1 MSASRAPSL
10 LNGPRWEVGEGD
22 EAYPPQLLDVAERP
36 GRLYV
41 LGDPAA
47 LLRPGVAIVGARKA
61 TPYGIACAQLAARC
75 AVGMGIG
82 VVSGA
87 AIGCDQASQREA
99 LRLGGGVVAV
109 LGSGANVVY
118 PPSAR
123 DLLEGV
129 VAGGGAVVSLLPWD
143 APPQRWAFVR
153 RNAVIAALARVLVIC
168 EAGMPSGTFSTA
180 QSASDAGREILV
192 FPGSVFSPNST
203 GSNYLIASDSNAIPV
218 WDQKCIEVA
227 YSRNFGRL
235 CSPRAVGPSGGKK
248 GVPGGVGDL
257 AREERS
263 VVEALAAS
271 AATPG
276 ALARALG
283 VELPRLMR
291 LLGSFEMKGWVRRLP
306 DGRYSLTESVL
317 LEHNTG
323 EMRGGAYRP

>member
-1 MSASRAPSL
+1 MSACRTPL
-10 LNGPRWEVGEGD
+10 LLQGPRWELEEGD
-22 EAYPPQLLDVAERP
+22 AAYPRRLFDGAEHP
-36 GRLYV
+36 GKLYV
-41 LGDPAA
+41 LGDPSALERPCAA
-47 LLRPGVAIVGARKA
+47 VVGARKA
-61 TPYGIACAQLAARC
+61 TPYGVACAQLAARC
-75 AVGMGIG
+75 AVAMGIG

-129 VAGGGAVVSLLPWD
+129 VESGGAVVSLQPWD
-143 APPQRWAFVR
+143 APPQKWAFVK

-203 GSNYLIASDSNAIPV
+203 GSNYLIASDANAIPV
-218 WDQKCIEVA
+218 WDQKCLEVA
-227 YSRNFGRL
+227 YSRNIGRL
-235 CSPRAVGPSGGKK
+235 CSPRAAAGGGSGRGT
-248 GVPGGVGDL
+248 PGAGALTRD
-257 AREERS
+257 ERS

-276 ALARALG
+276 ALAPALG

-291 LLGSFEMKGWVRRLP
+291 LLGAFEMKGWVSRLP
-306 DGRYSLTESVL
+306 DGRYSLTEQAL

-323 EMRGGAYRP
+323 EMRGGSCRS

>member
-1 MSASRAPSL
+1 MSACRTPL
-10 LNGPRWEVGEGD
+10 LLQGPRWELEEGD
-22 EAYPPQLLDVAERP
+22 AAYPRRLFDGAEHP
-36 GRLYV
+36 GKLYV
-41 LGDPAA
+41 LGDPSALERPCAA
-47 LLRPGVAIVGARKA
+47 VVGARKA
-61 TPYGIACAQLAARC
+61 TPYGVACAQLAARC
-75 AVGMGIG
+75 AVAMGIG

-129 VAGGGAVVSLLPWD
+129 VESGGAVVSLQPWD
-143 APPQRWAFVR
+143 APPQKWAFVK

-203 GSNYLIASDSNAIPV
+203 GSNYLIASDANAIPV
-218 WDQKCIEVA
+218 WDQKCLEVA

-235 CSPRAVGPSGGKK
+235 CSPRAAAGGGSGRGT
-248 GVPGGVGDL
+248 PGAGALTRD
-257 AREERS
+257 ERS

-276 ALARALG
+276 ALAPALG

-291 LLGSFEMKGWVRRLP
+291 LLGAFEMKGWVSRLP
-306 DGRYSLTESVL
+306 DGRYSLMLASML
-317 LEHNTG
+317 F
-323 EMRGGAYRP
+323 